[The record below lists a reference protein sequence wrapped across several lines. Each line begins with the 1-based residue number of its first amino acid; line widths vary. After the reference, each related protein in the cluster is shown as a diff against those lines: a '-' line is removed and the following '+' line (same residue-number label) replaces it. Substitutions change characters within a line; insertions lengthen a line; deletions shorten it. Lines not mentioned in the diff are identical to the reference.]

1 MFPKSSG
8 EAVMLM
14 IGSIC
19 WPMIDT
25 YYVVLFFAL
34 SLAKNKNTEES
45 KIPKDIQWIA
55 ETLFVEKKI

>member
-1 MFPKSSG
+1 
-8 EAVMLM
+8 
-14 IGSIC
+14 
-19 WPMIDT
+19 MIDT